1 MKTMAHKALFWFV
14 PAVAVAALA
23 SAQVWLSHLRY
34 ETSQDTQKLLAEKK
48 DAAAEVTRLN
58 LEVASLTRPERLRQ
72 IAGTSLGMQPP
83 HPMQVIRP

>member
-1 MKTMAHKALFWFV
+1 MKAMAHKALFWLV
-14 PAVAVAALA
+14 PAATVATLA

-34 ETSQDTQKLLAEKK
+34 ETSQNTQKLQAEKK
-48 DAAAEVTRLN
+48 DVAAEVTRLN

-72 IAGTSLGMQPP
+72 IAGSSFGMQPP